1 MKERVTIT
9 INKKTLEKIDKTV
22 DGINIPNR
30 SIAIER
36 IVKEY
41 FEPTKS
47 KTALIL
53 AGGSGTR
60 LRPLTYE
67 MPKPMMP
74 VNGRPILEHII
85 EQLKKAEFLDI
96 IISVGYLGSKIHE
109 YFGDGSKF
117 GVRIRY
123 SEETIPMGTGGAIK
137 KNQNLFHDD
146 FIVLNG
152 DNLFDFDLNKIY
164 EFHKKEKVMATIGLV
179 FQEDVSQFGVA
190 EMEGNKIVRFI
201 EKPKTEQVSHLVNA
215 GVYVLNPSFLNFIPQ
230 GESNISKVFE
240 KAAEKRMIDGFI
252 YSGKWLPCDNMEL
265 YEKAIKNWP

>member
-1 MKERVTIT
+1 MKDRVTIT
-9 INKKTLEKIDKTV
+9 INRKTLEKIDKTV

-36 IVKEY
+36 IIKEH
-41 FEPTKS
+41 FEPVKS
-47 KTALIL
+47 KIAFIL

-85 EQLKKAEFLDI
+85 EQLKKADFLDI

-123 SEETIPMGTGGAIK
+123 SEETSPLGTGGAIK

-146 FIVLNG
+146 FLVLNG

-164 EFHKKEKVMATIGLV
+164 EFHKKEKPLV
-179 FQEDVSQFGVA
+179 TLALVPRDDISQFGVV
-190 EMEGNKIVRFI
+190 EMEGNKIVKFI

-215 GVYVLNPSFLNFIPQ
+215 GIYVINPSFLSLLPQ
-230 GESNISKVFE
+230 GESNISRIFE
-240 KAAEKRMIDGFI
+240 QVAEKKVINGFI
-252 YSGKWLPCDNMEL
+252 YSGKWLPCDSMDL
-265 YEKAIKNWP
+265 YETAIKNWP